1 MATDCNFQTVGDGML
16 LLLLQSVT
24 NGCMHVLTTAPS
36 PLPTGMLLLLQSA
49 TNGCMHVLTTAPSPL
64 PTGMLLLLQSVT
76 GDGWTLLL
84 QDSLVQEES
93 GLCTEGVDCGSWVAI
108 PYFVTFQ
115 LFGTLVFLNLMVA
128 VILEN
133 FTSLSEQVRG

>member
-1 MATDCNFQTVGDGML
+1 
-16 LLLLQSVT
+16 
-24 NGCMHVLTTAPS
+24 
-36 PLPTGMLLLLQSA
+36 
-49 TNGCMHVLTTAPSPL
+49 
-64 PTGMLLLLQSVT
+64 MLLLLQSVT

-93 GLCTEGVDCGSWVAI
+93 GLCTEGIDCGSWVAI

>member
-1 MATDCNFQTVGDGML
+1 
-16 LLLLQSVT
+16 
-24 NGCMHVLTTAPS
+24 
-36 PLPTGMLLLLQSA
+36 
-49 TNGCMHVLTTAPSPL
+49 
-64 PTGMLLLLQSVT
+64 MLLLLQSVT

-93 GLCTEGVDCGSWVAI
+93 GLCTEGSSTEGCGSWVAI